1 MYYRTHACMV
11 LLYRLRLYCKLCLV
25 MLQFYGGGVGVIKLV
40 VTIKVGSGRQVSVP
54 YAFLKITPLQTSY
67 EPHSRT

>member
-1 MYYRTHACMV
+1 
-11 LLYRLRLYCKLCLV
+11 

-54 YAFLKITPLQTSY
+54 YAFLNITPLRTSY
-67 EPHSRT
+67 EPHSRTNIANRGMPVLSSEGVSL